1 MAGHG
6 LSNSSFVISSMKDES
21 VVVTLV
27 LRVSLSTEL
36 VLPGDARGGP
46 LLLPT
51 RGVLSLAACCCS
63 ISLLFMVDV
72 DGCCFDGSI
81 ISLLCNM
88 NLNMQNVNQL
98 RNRAYTSI
106 SSEYAPS
113 CTSIN
118 VVRMMMNKWWLVMVP
133 PSKE

>member
-1 MAGHG
+1 MPRSNVAGHG

-46 LLLPT
+46 LLLT

-63 ISLLFMVDV
+63 ISLFFMVDV
-72 DGCCFDGSI
+72 DVDGCFDG
-81 ISLLCNM
+81 
-88 NLNMQNVNQL
+88 
-98 RNRAYTSI
+98 Y
-106 SSEYAPS
+106 Y
-113 CTSIN
+113 
-118 VVRMMMNKWWLVMVP
+118 
-133 PSKE
+133 